1 MKITKRHLRT
11 IIKEAISG
19 KRLRDIAADE
29 ALRNFHSSPIGR
41 MTTPITGIRVTSVRT
56 SPLEPEFETDVVL
69 RVTIRTPGNDK
80 RQYDIV
86 LDSETGTYLGGGE
99 VARY

>member
-1 MKITKRHLRT
+1 MKITKHQLRQ

-29 ALRNFHSSPIGR
+29 ALRSFHSSPAGR
-41 MTTPITGIRVTSVRT
+41 MATPITGIRVTSVRL

-86 LDSETGTYLGGGE
+86 LDSETGGYLGGGE